1 VQQLALVNHA
11 SARADNHGDPRMSIL
26 HLIIGP
32 VGAGK
37 TTFARQRAA
46 KERAVFLDVDTWM
59 VRLFGRDTRPQENV
73 IAWYLERRDR
83 CRALLWD
90 LAREI
95 LLSGADVFLEL
106 GLVASVEREAFYV
119 KARGG
124 DFQLLVYVLNESRDV
139 RRERV
144 AERNRSAGE
153 HTQIVPMPFFETA
166 SDAWEPPTDAERKT
180 MSILDV

>member
-1 VQQLALVNHA
+1 MAVAG
-11 SARADNHGDPRMSIL
+11 ADDYGEQRMSTL

-37 TTFARQRAA
+37 TTFARQRVVRG
-46 KERAVFLDVDTWM
+46 RAVFLDLDTWM
-59 VRLFGRDTRPQENV
+59 VRLFGKDTRPQENV

-95 LLSGADVFLEL
+95 LLSGADVYLEL
-106 GLVASVEREAFYV
+106 GLVTSIEREAFYS

-124 DFQLLVYVLNESRDV
+124 DLQLVVYLLNESRDI
-139 RRERV
+139 RRERI

-153 HTQIVPMPFFETA
+153 HTQVVPMPFFEIA
-166 SDAWEPPTDAERKT
+166 SDAWEPPTDAERKAT
-180 MSILDV
+180 SIVDV